1 MSGEDNVGVTL
12 AHVDPFLVSCWD
24 KMVKRG
30 EECSLL
36 LKHSKGKV
44 VATLQCTTPVRTS
57 TSLPSLSPSA
67 LEKKKKKK
75 KRKGAKKRK
84 LEKLLAYHQRLVVEK
99 GLPPS
104 RLMEEQAALSTPP
117 PAKSSS
123 GSKFECD
130 RCDFVS
136 DTQHGLKV
144 HMGKSH
150 KNTEVLRDEE
160 HEVSLVLSEP
170 SDEVR
175 DDIST
180 VGCANNDL
188 QGQEM
193 KGQNNEGV
201 SSFISALKNTFN
213 LWPEDDPPHRCH
225 PWEPCRNLKCRVKAE
240 IENQEYAAAGE
251 CDDCGENVNDCEC
264 GS

>member
-67 LEKKKKKK
+67 LEKKKK
-75 KRKGAKKRK
+75 RKGAKKRK

-104 RLMEEQAALSTPP
+104 RLMEEHAALSTPP
-117 PAKSSS
+117 PAKRSSA
-123 GSKFECD
+123 
-130 RCDFVS
+130 
-136 DTQHGLKV
+136 Q
-144 HMGKSH
+144 
-150 KNTEVLRDEE
+150 
-160 HEVSLVLSEP
+160 
-170 SDEVR
+170 
-175 DDIST
+175 
-180 VGCANNDL
+180 
-188 QGQEM
+188 
-193 KGQNNEGV
+193 
-201 SSFISALKNTFN
+201 
-213 LWPEDDPPHRCH
+213 
-225 PWEPCRNLKCRVKAE
+225 
-240 IENQEYAAAGE
+240 
-251 CDDCGENVNDCEC
+251 
-264 GS
+264 

>member
-1 MSGEDNVGVTL
+1 MLGQDGEAGRRVL
-12 AHVDPFLVSCWD
+12 APAEAQQGESCCYSAMHNASQNIDLIAFFVSISP
-24 KMVKRG
+24 G
-30 EECSLL
+30 EE
-36 LKHSKGKV
+36 
-44 VATLQCTTPVRTS
+44 
-57 TSLPSLSPSA
+57 
-67 LEKKKKKK
+67 EEE
-75 KRKGAKKRK
+75 KRKGAKK

-104 RLMEEQAALSTPP
+104 RLMEEHAALSTPP

-130 RCDFVS
+130 RCDFAS
-136 DTQHGLKV
+136 DTQRGLKV

-160 HEVSLVLSEP
+160 HEVSLVLSEH

-175 DDIST
+175 DDIVST
-180 VGCANNDL
+180 VGGANESQSD
-188 QGQEM
+188 
-193 KGQNNEGV
+193 EGV

>member
-1 MSGEDNVGVTL
+1 MSGKDSTHVTL
-12 AHVDPFLVSCWD
+12 AHVDPSIVSCWD
-24 KMVKRG
+24 KMVKQG

-44 VATLQCTTPVRTS
+44 VATLQCTTPVKTS
-57 TSLPSLSPSA
+57 TSLPSSSPSA
-67 LEKKKKKK
+67 LKKK
-75 KRKGAKKRK
+75 KRKRKGAKK

-104 RLMEEQAALSTPP
+104 RLMEEHAALSTPP

-150 KNTEVLRDEE
+150 KNAEVLRDGE
-160 HEVSLVLSEP
+160 HEVSLAVSFQLLDAP
-170 SDEVR
+170 TMIFR
-175 DDIST
+175 D
-180 VGCANNDL
+180 
-188 QGQEM
+188 
-193 KGQNNEGV
+193 K
-201 SSFISALKNTFN
+201 K
-213 LWPEDDPPHRCH
+213 
-225 PWEPCRNLKCRVKAE
+225 
-240 IENQEYAAAGE
+240 
-251 CDDCGENVNDCEC
+251 
-264 GS
+264 

>member
-1 MSGEDNVGVTL
+1 MSGEDFVGVTL
-12 AHVDPFLVSCWD
+12 ANVDPSIVSCWD
-24 KMVKRG
+24 KMVKQG

-57 TSLPSLSPSA
+57 TSLPSPCPSA
-67 LEKKKKKK
+67 
-75 KRKGAKKRK
+75 
-84 LEKLLAYHQRLVVEK
+84 VE
-99 GLPPS
+99 P
-104 RLMEEQAALSTPP
+104 
-117 PAKSSS
+117 
-123 GSKFECD
+123 F
-130 RCDFVS
+130 
-136 DTQHGLKV
+136 
-144 HMGKSH
+144 
-150 KNTEVLRDEE
+150 
-160 HEVSLVLSEP
+160 

-175 DDIST
+175 DDIIST

>member
-1 MSGEDNVGVTL
+1 
-12 AHVDPFLVSCWD
+12 
-24 KMVKRG
+24 
-30 EECSLL
+30 
-36 LKHSKGKV
+36 
-44 VATLQCTTPVRTS
+44 
-57 TSLPSLSPSA
+57 
-67 LEKKKKKK
+67 
-75 KRKGAKKRK
+75 
-84 LEKLLAYHQRLVVEK
+84 
-99 GLPPS
+99 
-104 RLMEEQAALSTPP
+104 MEEHAALSTPP

-136 DTQHGLKV
+136 DTQRGLKV
-144 HMGKSH
+144 HTGKSH
-150 KNTEVLRDEE
+150 KNAEVLRDEE

-175 DDIST
+175 DDIISP

-193 KGQNNEGV
+193 KGQNDEGV

>member
-44 VATLQCTTPVRTS
+44 VATLQCTTPVKTL
-57 TSLPSLSPSA
+57 TTLPSSSPSA

-75 KRKGAKKRK
+75 RKGAKK

-104 RLMEEQAALSTPP
+104 RLMEEHAALSTPP

-160 HEVSLVLSEP
+160 HEVSLVLSEH

-175 DDIST
+175 DDIVST
-180 VGCANNDL
+180 VGGANESQSD
-188 QGQEM
+188 
-193 KGQNNEGV
+193 EGV